1 MMLDLSPPL
10 LAIYIPLI
18 GALLIALA
26 GRWPNLRETLTLGT
40 AGALLY
46 TVASIVPKVLA
57 PNFWAAYAKA
67 PALRLVE
74 VLPGIFLELK
84 VEPLGM
90 VFALIAGTLW
100 VLNSLYSIGYMRGN
114 AEKHQTRFYVCFALA
129 ISSVMGLAFA
139 GNLFTLFVFYEMLT
153 LTTYPLVAHKGTAE
167 ALRSARTY
175 LGILV
180 TTSVC
185 FLLAGIIATYAYT
198 GDLAFRQ
205 GGVFTRALADG
216 SLTAPTLGVLFVL
229 YMYGIGKAALMP
241 MHRWLPAAM
250 VAPTPV
256 SALLHAV
263 AVVKAGVFSVVK
275 VIIYTFG
282 PLTLIGAG
290 QGSWLI
296 YMAGATILIA
306 SFIALFQDNLKR
318 RLAYSTVSQLSYII
332 IAAALLSPLSLMAAT
347 LHIAAHAFGKITLFF
362 AAGSIYTAS
371 HKTEISQ
378 LDGIGRRMP
387 FTMAAFTIGAL
398 SMIGLPPTAGFISK
412 WYLLSAAWETEYTFV
427 VGVVVLSTLLNAAYF
442 LPIIYRAFFRAPP
455 PAGRE
460 HHGDHG
466 AFAEDPEHPVDHPT
480 AADGLFGDEAD
491 HSAAHH
497 SHVHGHAHGAHGEAP
512 WPIVVALCSTAA
524 ITVAFFFYSDLAI
537 DLATQLRKGLLP

>member
-1 MMLDLSPPL
+1 MMFDLSPPL
-10 LAIYIPLI
+10 LAIYIPLV

-26 GRWPNLRETLTLGT
+26 GRWPNLREGITLGT

-46 TVASIVPKVLA
+46 TVASIVPRVLA

-67 PALRLVE
+67 APLRLIE
-74 VLPGIFLELK
+74 VVPGVFLELK

-90 VFALIAGTLW
+90 VFALIAGSLW
-100 VLNSLYSIGYMRGN
+100 ILNSLYSIGYMRGN

-185 FLLAGIIATYAYT
+185 FLLAGIIATYVYT
-198 GDLAFRQ
+198 GDMAFKP
-205 GGVFTRALADG
+205 GGVFTKALANG
-216 SLTAPTLGVLFVL
+216 TLTGPVLGTLFIL

-263 AVVKAGVFSVVK
+263 AVVKAGVFSVIK
-275 VIIYTFG
+275 VIVYTFG
-282 PLTLIGAG
+282 PLTLISAG

-362 AAGSIYTAS
+362 AAGSIYTAA

-387 FTMAAFTIGAL
+387 WTMGAFTIGAL

-412 WYLLSAAWETEYTFV
+412 WYLLSAAWETEFV
-427 VGVVVLSTLLNAAYF
+427 FVIVVVILSTLLNAAYF

-455 PAGRE
+455 PAGRA
-460 HHGDHG
+460 HHTDHG
-466 AFAEDPEHPVDHPT
+466 AFAEDPEHPLDHPT
-480 AADGLFGDEAD
+480 AADGVFGDESD
-491 HSAAHH
+491 HSH
-497 SHVHGHAHGAHGEAP
+497 SHSHSHAHGAHGEAP
-512 WPIVVALCSTAA
+512 WPIVVALCCTAA
-524 ITVAFFFYSDLAI
+524 ATVAFFFYSDLAI
-537 DLATQLRKGLLP
+537 ALASQLRKGLLP

>member
-1 MMLDLSPPL
+1 MNVMFDLSPPL
-10 LAIYIPLI
+10 LAIYIPLV
-18 GALLIALA
+18 GAFLIALS
-26 GRWPNLRETLTLGT
+26 GRWPNVREGVTLTTAAALFWTVLG
-40 AGALLY
+40 
-46 TVASIVPKVLA
+46 IVPKVLA
-57 PNFWAAYAKA
+57 PNFWAIYAKA
-67 PALRLVE
+67 PPLRLVE
-74 VLPGIFLELK
+74 VVPGVFLELK

-90 VFALIAGTLW
+90 IFALIAGSLW
-100 VLNSLYSIGYMRGN
+100 ILNSLYSIGYMRAN
-114 AEKHQTRFYVCFALA
+114 EERHQTRFYVCFALA

-153 LTTYPLVAHKGTAE
+153 LTTYPLVAHKGTPE

-185 FLLAGIIATYAYT
+185 LLLAGIIATYAYT
-198 GDLAFRQ
+198 GDMAFKP
-205 GGVFTRALADG
+205 GGVFTRALASGDLG
-216 SLTAPTLGVLFVL
+216 APVLGTLFVL

-275 VIIYTFG
+275 VIVYTFG
-282 PLTLIGAG
+282 PLTLISAE

-296 YMAGATILIA
+296 YVAGATILIA

-332 IAAALLSPLSLMAAT
+332 MAAALLSPLSIMAAA

-362 AAGSIYTAS
+362 AAGSIYTAA
-371 HKTEISQ
+371 HKTEVSQ

-387 FTMAAFTIGAL
+387 FTMAAFTIGTL
-398 SMIGLPPTAGFISK
+398 SMIGLPPTAGFVSK
-412 WYLLSAAWETEYTFV
+412 WYLLGAAWETESSFV
-427 VGVVVLSTLLNAAYF
+427 VTIIILSTLLNAGYF
-442 LPIIYRAFFRAPP
+442 LPIVYRAWFRAPAKP
-455 PAGRE
+455 VQ
-460 HHGDHG
+460 HHD
-466 AFAEDPEHPVDHPT
+466 D
-480 AADGLFGDEAD
+480 AADGLFGDADD
-491 HSAAHH
+491 HSTAHAHH
-497 SHVHGHAHGAHGEAP
+497 GEHGEAP
-512 WPIVVALCSTAA
+512 WPMVVALCLTAA
-524 ITVAFFFYSDLAI
+524 ATVAFFFYADPAI
-537 DLATQLRKGLLP
+537 DLAVQLRKGLLP